1 MTDKR
6 DVQSEITEHV
16 AKLTE
21 EVFRVRG
28 YSIDVEEIK
37 AYTKIAISEL
47 EETQFEI
54 LKMTYLDK
62 LSNVG
67 IAKEL
72 NRTIQQV
79 EESFE
84 RSIFT
89 IIEKSVELYYECETK
104 RLDSLNQLLTNALLN

>member
-1 MTDKR
+1 MTEKR
-6 DVQSEITEHV
+6 KVQSAIAEHI
-16 AKLTE
+16 AKLSE
-21 EVFRVRG
+21 AIFRVRG
-28 YSIDVEEIK
+28 YSIDIDEIK
-37 AYTKIAISEL
+37 DYIKTAISDL
-47 EETQFEI
+47 EETQLEI
-54 LKMTYLDK
+54 LEMTYIDK

-72 NRTIQQV
+72 GYTIQQV